1 MGKPSGHVQLIAS
14 GAITLRQMKRKSDM
28 TPMTKTL
35 VSSLSALVLVPAAA
49 FAVPAVGDTVGTT
62 AEEITN
68 NLQAAGYEVREIE
81 LDDDELEA
89 LIVADAQLF
98 ELEVSPQTGLITEVE
113 LEDDDDMDDAS

>member
-1 MGKPSGHVQLIAS
+1 
-14 GAITLRQMKRKSDM
+14 M

>member
-1 MGKPSGHVQLIAS
+1 
-14 GAITLRQMKRKSDM
+14 M

-35 VSSLSALVLVPAAA
+35 VSSLSALVLVPSAA
-49 FAVPAVGDTVGTT
+49 FAVPVVGDTVGTT

-89 LIVADAQLF
+89 LIVADGQLF